1 MLPLRILSDYRLE
14 FRMEKNRALYN
25 FGIYFAPVC
34 RLLIVVLILLA
45 VTLSPFFAIGIP
57 VCIALS
63 VLSDNIAKKCVYTL
77 EYSWHDGVFTITH
90 ITLDGEEKRLERLDC
105 GSVLVK
111 RTDILPDE
119 TIDYSAKDNCDE
131 RIKVL
136 LECERDGKKIFITP
150 DKYMYALIAERR
162 EYGLSR

>member
-1 MLPLRILSDYRLE
+1 MRILSDYRLE
-14 FRMEKNRALYN
+14 FRMEKNRRLYT
-25 FGIYFAPVC
+25 FGIHFAPVC

-57 VCIALS
+57 LCVALS
-63 VLSDNIAKKCVYTL
+63 VMFDYFAKKSVYTL
-77 EYSWHDGVFTITH
+77 EYAWHDGVFTITH
-90 ITLDGEEKRLERLDC
+90 ITIDGEEKCLERLDC
-105 GSVLVK
+105 GRISLK
-111 RTDILPDE
+111 RTDILPDN
-119 TIDYSAKDNCDE
+119 TIDYSAKDRCDD

-136 LECERDGKKIFITP
+136 LESKEGVRKIFITP